1 MPKKAAKRADNRDIV
16 GRIREGLNRV
26 GISPRKASID
36 AGYGPDLLR
45 DLFDNPSVMPR
56 LDTIEALA
64 PVLNTTPAE
73 LAFGTP
79 RPRRSRREQPMLRII
94 GEVAAGL
101 WLDIEGFAEEREW
114 PQYPVPF
121 DPRYP
126 EEAQYGLLVV
136 GTSINRVAQNGD
148 VLQCLDV
155 GISGISPQEDDL
167 VVVERRRGQ
176 AGQKEVTA
184 KRYRPRGSVVE
195 LAPDSTDTRWT
206 ESLVIDARIP
216 AGDEEIAVIAVVIG
230 VYKPL
235 RRR

>member
-1 MPKKAAKRADNRDIV
+1 MPKKPAKRADNRDIV
-16 GRIREGLNRV
+16 GRIREGLKRV

-36 AGYGPDLLR
+36 AGYGPDLIR
-45 DLFDNPSVMPR
+45 DLYDDPSVIPR
-56 LDTIEALA
+56 LDTIESLA
-64 PVLNTTPAE
+64 PVLRMSPSE
-73 LAFGTP
+73 LAFGTRVR
-79 RPRRSRREQPMLRII
+79 RPRGEQRTLRMI

-101 WLDIEGFAEEREW
+101 WLDVDGAEEREYQ
-114 PQYPVPF
+114 QYPVPF

-126 EEAQYGLLVV
+126 EEAQYGLIVV

-155 GISGISPQEDDL
+155 GISGIAPQEDDV

-184 KRYRPRGSVVE
+184 KRYRPRGNVVE
-195 LAPDSTDTRWT
+195 LAPDSTDARWT
-206 ESLVIDARIP
+206 ESFIIDPRIP

-230 VYKPL
+230 VYKPM

>member
-1 MPKKAAKRADNRDIV
+1 MPKKAAKRADNREIV
-16 GRIREGLNRV
+16 NRIREGLDRL
-26 GISPRKASID
+26 GLSPRKASIE
-36 AGYGPDLLR
+36 AGYGPDLIR
-45 DLFDNPSVMPR
+45 DWFDDHSVMPR
-56 LDTIEALA
+56 VDSIEALSS
-64 PVLNTTPAE
+64 VLRMTPEE
-73 LAFGTP
+73 LAFG
-79 RPRRSRREQPMLRII
+79 RKPRRARREQRMLQII

-101 WLDIEGFAEEREW
+101 WHDVDGAEEREW

-136 GTSINRVAQNGD
+136 GTSINRIAQNGD

-155 GISGISPQEDDL
+155 GISGVGPQEDDV

-184 KRYRPRGSVVE
+184 KRYRPRGAVIE
-195 LAPDSTDTRWT
+195 LAPDSTDARWT
-206 ESLVIDARIP
+206 ESFVIDPRIP

>member
-1 MPKKAAKRADNRDIV
+1 MAKKAAKRADNREIV
-16 GRIREGLNRV
+16 GRIREGLTRV

-36 AGYGPDLLR
+36 AGYGPDLIR
-45 DLFDNPSVMPR
+45 DWLDDPSVMPR
-56 LDTIEALA
+56 VDSIEALA
-64 PVLNTTPAE
+64 PVLKMAPEE
-73 LAFGTP
+73 LAFG
-79 RPRRSRREQPMLRII
+79 RKPRRSRRDQPMLRII

-101 WLDIEGFAEEREW
+101 WHDVDGAEEREYA
-114 PQYPVPF
+114 QHPVPF

-126 EEAQYGLLVV
+126 EEAQYGLLVI
-136 GTSINRVAQNGD
+136 GTSINKVAQNGD

-155 GISGISPQEDDL
+155 GISGIAPQEDDV

-184 KRYRPRGSVVE
+184 KRYRPRGTVIE

-206 ESLVIDARIP
+206 ESFVIDPRIP